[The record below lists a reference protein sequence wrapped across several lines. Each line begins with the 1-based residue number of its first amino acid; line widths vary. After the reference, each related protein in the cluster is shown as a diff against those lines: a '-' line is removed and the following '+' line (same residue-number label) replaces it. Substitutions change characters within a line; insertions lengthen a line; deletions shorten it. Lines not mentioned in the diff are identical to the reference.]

1 MSLGLAVKLSLVL
14 LVWMVLSACPAMG
27 TTHPLSS
34 LPVLNS
40 RPSSTVTVYLNF
52 IGDIDRGWGVIPA
65 YDIDNDP
72 TTSARLLADRC
83 STAN

>member
-1 MSLGLAVKLSLVL
+1 
-14 LVWMVLSACPAMG
+14 
-27 TTHPLSS
+27 
-34 LPVLNS
+34 VLNS